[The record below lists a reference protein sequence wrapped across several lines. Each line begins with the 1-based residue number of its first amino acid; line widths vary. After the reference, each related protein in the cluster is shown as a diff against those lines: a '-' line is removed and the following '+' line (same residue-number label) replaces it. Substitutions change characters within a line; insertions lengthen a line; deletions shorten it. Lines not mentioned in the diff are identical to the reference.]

1 MNSRKLLAAYL
12 AACLTLAA
20 LAALPAAGA
29 PPRRRVTWQRARQGP
44 QTPAYATAA
53 AAVLTASPTVA
64 GGGYDAAL
72 AAVNGW
78 RAMMGRPPLAWSP
91 DLAGWAARNVIAG
104 GNFHT
109 VLAPGAGQVAA
120 NTGDPVA
127 AVRMWLASPAHA
139 AILLNATGVIGISAS
154 PGGMTANAR

>member
-53 AAVLTASPTVA
+53 AVLTASPTVA
-64 GGGYDAAL
+64 GDGYGAAL

-78 RAMMGRPPLAWSP
+78 RAMMGRGPLAWSP
-91 DLAGWAARNVIAG
+91 DLAGWAARNVG
-104 GNFHT
+104 VHG
-109 VLAPGAGQVAA
+109 VMAPGAAQCQAWCS
-120 NTGDPVA
+120 DPVA
-127 AVRMWLASPAHA
+127 AVRMWIASPAHA
-139 AILLNATGVIGISAS
+139 SILLNATQVIGIGASA
-154 PGGMTANAR
+154 GGFTANAR